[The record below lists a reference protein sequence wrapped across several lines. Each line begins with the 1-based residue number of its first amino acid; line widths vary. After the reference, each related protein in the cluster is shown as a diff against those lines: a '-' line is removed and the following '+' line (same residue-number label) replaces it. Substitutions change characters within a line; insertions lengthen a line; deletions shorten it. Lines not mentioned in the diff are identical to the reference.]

1 MTWFGG
7 ANENLQ
13 YPHGSAVLSSNRGK
27 PLGSASVAKESAP
40 KNFLKTYSQ
49 LGHCRKTGE
58 MNIFYLKKKS
68 FKVRFQTPFHL
79 KDAIYAAATSKKV
92 VIL

>member
-1 MTWFGG
+1 MQAMLCGETVYVLMWSAFLRPSESTELASSVLEFAMTWFGG

-40 KNFLKTYSQ
+40 TNF
-49 LGHCRKTGE
+49 
-58 MNIFYLKKKS
+58 
-68 FKVRFQTPFHL
+68 
-79 KDAIYAAATSKKV
+79 
-92 VIL
+92 